1 MHDGSRARVTARTG
15 AHAGAKGTHGQS
27 TLRAYRQGQA
37 EIAQGGKSLRGKLRT
52 VLFLIDANKP
62 LVDIEQQVK
71 LIGAP
76 VDAIDQLV
84 AGGYV
89 AEIGAAAP
97 AASAVDAGAPVALAP
112 TSPSAPLTPEER
124 VANFR
129 VAKTFMNETIVDA
142 LGIRAFGFTLKLE
155 RCSTAEDLIELLPT
169 YTESL
174 LKKVN
179 REAARAL
186 VERTRELLLAARG

>member
-1 MHDGSRARVTARTG
+1 M
-15 AHAGAKGTHGQS
+15 
-27 TLRAYRQGQA
+27 
-37 EIAQGGKSLRGKLRT
+37 
-52 VLFLIDANKP
+52 
-62 LVDIEQQVK
+62 
-71 LIGAP
+71 IGAP

-97 AASAVDAGAPVALAP
+97 AVSAVDAGAPVALAP
-112 TSPSAPLTPEER
+112 TSLSAPLTPEER

>member
-1 MHDGSRARVTARTG
+1 MDSRRFGRTA
-15 AHAGAKGTHGQS
+15 K
-27 TLRAYRQGQA
+27 GQA

-84 AGGYV
+84 AGGYI
-89 AEIGAAAP
+89 AEIG
-97 AASAVDAGAPVALAP
+97 SAGSPIAAGAPVAMAP
-112 TSPSAPLTPEER
+112 TTPTAQLSPEER
-124 VANFR
+124 MTNFR

-155 RCSTAEDLIELLPT
+155 RCSTAEDLIALLPT
-169 YTESL
+169 YTEAL
-174 LKKVN
+174 LKKLD
-179 REAARAL
+179 REATRAL

>member
-1 MHDGSRARVTARTG
+1 MDSRRFGRTA
-15 AHAGAKGTHGQS
+15 K
-27 TLRAYRQGQA
+27 GQA

-52 VLFLIDANKP
+52 VLFLVDANKP

-84 AGGYV
+84 AGGYI
-89 AEIGAAAP
+89 AEIGSAGATAP
-97 AASAVDAGAPVALAP
+97 AGAPVAMAATAP
-112 TSPSAPLTPEER
+112 TAQLTPEER
-124 VANFR
+124 VTNFR

-155 RCSTAEDLIELLPT
+155 RCSTAEDLINLLPT
-169 YTESL
+169 YTEAL
-174 LKKVN
+174 LKKLD
-179 REAARAL
+179 REATRAL

>member
-1 MHDGSRARVTARTG
+1 MDSRRFGRTA
-15 AHAGAKGTHGQS
+15 K
-27 TLRAYRQGQA
+27 GQA

-89 AEIGAAAP
+89 AEVGAAGVQALAP
-97 AASAVDAGAPVALAP
+97 AALSPSGAAVAL
-112 TSPSAPLTPEER
+112 SPEDR
-124 VANFR
+124 VASFR
-129 VAKTFMNETIVDA
+129 VAKAFMNDTIVDS

-155 RCSTAEDLIELLPT
+155 RCSTAEDLINLLPA
-169 YTESL
+169 YTEAL
-174 LKKVN
+174 LKKLD

-186 VERTRELLLAARG
+186 VERTRELLLAARGS